1 MRSGQFEQSKSLR
14 AGFIVLWAAFLV
26 AAAVPRA
33 DAFSLEAINVH
44 AGPVW
49 IGNAYTTTADGTPVH
64 GSDKSPLNLSGSAG
78 VRFRISENL
87 VFSPLLSIHYQEY
100 LKPGGDKAVPTQ
112 IETGGESGD
121 VAGLLTAVV
130 ATPWLFPWEIGE
142 SWEIAMGGSP
152 TLSFRIPISAI
163 AGQAA
168 PVVGHFY
175 SAVRFLS
182 PEAYVSAT
190 YVFNERVDI
199 GGSLRATIPIHNWWD
214 AYDVAFWDEMQVFA
228 NLAVRINL
236 GGGAGGNGE
245 TGAAD
250 GATNGSAEAPLP
262 EGDAAE

>member
-1 MRSGQFEQSKSLR
+1 
-14 AGFIVLWAAFLV
+14 
-26 AAAVPRA
+26 
-33 DAFSLEAINVH
+33 LEAINIH

-78 VRFRISENL
+78 VRFRISDNL

-100 LKPGGDKAVPTQ
+100 LKPSGDKAVPTQ

-130 ATPWLFPWEIGE
+130 ATPWLFPWQIGE

-152 TLSFRIPISAI
+152 TLSFRIPIRAI

-182 PEAYVSAT
+182 PEAYLSAT
-190 YVFNERVDI
+190 YVFSERVDI

-214 AYDVAFWDEMQVFA
+214 SYDVAFWDEMQVFA
-228 NLAVRINL
+228 NLAVRISLGGADGDGETGAPDGATNGGAGSDANNGGAEAPAPE
-236 GGGAGGNGE
+236 GGGAGGTPE
-245 TGAAD
+245 D
-250 GATNGSAEAPLP
+250 GDDG
-262 EGDAAE
+262 GDATESDR